1 MMKDQATIE
10 GELASLDDSEEFRSL
25 DGKDEDTEL

>member
-1 MMKDQATIE
+1 MKDQAAIE